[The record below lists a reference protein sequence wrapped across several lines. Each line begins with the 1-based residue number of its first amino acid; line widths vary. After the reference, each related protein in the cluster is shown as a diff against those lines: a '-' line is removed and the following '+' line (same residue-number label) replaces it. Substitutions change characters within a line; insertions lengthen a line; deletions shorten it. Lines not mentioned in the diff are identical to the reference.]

1 MSRGRPGPLHGEPK
15 APIWA
20 RPDPRGRGPR
30 PGLSRAQIVQTALA
44 IADEEGLEAVSIR
57 RLAREL
63 GAGAMSLYHYFDSR
77 DELLDLMGDTVAG
90 EMLVPGELPSDW
102 RQALRAIARHSRAAF
117 TNHPWLL
124 GTLQERPRVSPNL
137 LRHVEQSAQSVR
149 SLGESGVEPA
159 LLTGIV
165 MAVDDYTIGYTLRE
179 LLAGDPD
186 DRGRGIAARF
196 ADSYDEPHVRYL
208 LDNGEFPLLARFVA
222 SGGAPR
228 RQPFEVGLEWLLDG
242 FAARLDR

>member
-1 MSRGRPGPLHGEPK
+1 VRGRAEPK

-20 RPDPRGRGPR
+20 RQEPRSRGPR
-30 PGLSRAQIVQTALA
+30 AGLSRAQIVQTALA
-44 IADEEGLEAVSIR
+44 IADDEGLEAVSIR

-102 RQALRAIARHSRAAF
+102 REALRAIAHRSRAAF
-117 TNHPWLL
+117 KHHPWMLS
-124 GTLQERPRVSPNL
+124 TLQERPRVSPNL
-137 LRHVEQSAQSVR
+137 LRHVEQSAQSVAT
-149 SLGESGVEPA
+149 LGESGVEQGA
-159 LLTGIV
+159 LTGIV

-179 LLAGDPD
+179 LLSGDPE

-196 ADSYDEPHVRYL
+196 AQSYEEPNVRYL
-208 LDNGEFPLLARFVA
+208 IDSGEFPMLARFVA
-222 SGGAPR
+222 SGGQPQ
-228 RQPFEVGLEWLLDG
+228 RQSFDVGLEWLLDG
-242 FAARLDR
+242 FAAQLGR